1 MISPRLARLRKAA
14 FVASPLCLPVAA
26 TAPKPETLIFYSLR
40 GKLCA
45 APGTEKFFLLFL
57 SWKSLRRVGDSS
69 SSSSSQGGTALGGT
83 VAVVSPA
90 LSRPS
95 PPANE
100 SSSAGRGGWS
110 PGERTS
116 AAPPPPTLLSL
127 SGQNGKLLPATPP
140 TTSKSTQ
147 KTTPD
152 HNFATTLAII
162 TVLLAIMTAT
172 VEKVS

>member
-1 MISPRLARLRKAA
+1 MIFPDWRENSLRCITISLFAKRCNCT
-14 FVASPLCLPVAA
+14 PG
-26 TAPKPETLIFYSLR
+26 KTLIFWKILR
-40 GKLCA
+40 QFL
-45 APGTEKFFLLFL
+45 LLFL
-57 SWKSLRRVGDSS
+57 EEFTPWL
-69 SSSSSQGGTALGGT
+69 GTAAALGGT

-152 HNFATTLAII
+152 HNVATTLAII
-162 TVLLAIMTAT
+162 TVLVAIMTAT

>member
-1 MISPRLARLRKAA
+1 MHHHLSVCQTLQLHTRQNPYLLENPATVSPPLHFLEEFTPWLGTAA
-14 FVASPLCLPVAA
+14 
-26 TAPKPETLIFYSLR
+26 
-40 GKLCA
+40 
-45 APGTEKFFLLFL
+45 
-57 SWKSLRRVGDSS
+57 
-69 SSSSSQGGTALGGT
+69 ALGGT

-162 TVLLAIMTAT
+162 TVLVAIMTAT